1 MIVVRLKGGLGNQMF
16 QIALGKKL
24 EYLGKKV
31 LFDINQI
38 ESRIDEH
45 NITKSYEVFDIDLD
59 VASSKDINS
68 LIDLGTNLH
77 DKIRRKIFGRKK
89 THYIETNFG
98 DEDKKVYG
106 FNDAYLD
113 GYWQSYKYFSDC
125 SSKVMDLF
133 KFKPLTDDKNK
144 YYEDKI
150 FSCENPVSIH
160 FRLGDYCTKENVK
173 YFGNICTE
181 EYYSKCINFLQN
193 KYNNITFFVF
203 SNDMKYAERF
213 LDKKNYC
220 VVDCNDEK
228 NAWKDMYL
236 MSICKSNIVANSSFS
251 WWGAWLNKNNN
262 KFVLA
267 PKKWINGRDM
277 KNICPDGWVRF

>member
-1 MIVVRLKGGLGNQMF
+1 MIVVQLKGGLGNQMF

-59 VASSKDINS
+59 VASSKDIDSMSDTNT
-68 LIDLGTNLH
+68 DLYN
-77 DKIRRKIFGRKK
+77 KIRRKIFGCKK
-89 THYIETNFG
+89 THYFEKNFG
-98 DEDKKVYG
+98 DEDKEIYSLS
-106 FNDAYLD
+106 DAYLD
-113 GYWQSYKYFSDC
+113 GYWQSYKYFDDC
-125 SSKVMDLF
+125 SNIITDLF

-150 FSCENPVSIH
+150 LSCENPVSVH
-160 FRLGDYCTKENVK
+160 FRLGDYCTKENIQ

-181 EYYSKCINFLQN
+181 EYYSKGITFLQN
-193 KYNNITFFVF
+193 KFNNVTFFIF

-251 WWGAWLNKNNN
+251 WWGAWLNRNNN
-262 KFVLA
+262 KTVIA
-267 PKKWINGRDM
+267 PEKWINGRDM
-277 KNICPDGWVRF
+277 KNICPDSWVRF

>member
-1 MIVVRLKGGLGNQMF
+1 MVVICLKGGLGNQMF

-59 VASSKDINS
+59 VASSKDIDSMSDTNT
-68 LIDLGTNLH
+68 DLYN
-77 DKIRRKIFGRKK
+77 KIRRKIFGCKK
-89 THYIETNFG
+89 THYFEKNFG
-98 DEDKKVYG
+98 DEDKEIYSLS
-106 FNDAYLD
+106 DAYLD
-113 GYWQSYKYFSDC
+113 GYWQSYKYFDDC
-125 SSKVMDLF
+125 SNIITDLF

-150 FSCENPVSIH
+150 LSCENPVSVH
-160 FRLGDYCTKENVK
+160 FRLGDYCTKENIQ

-181 EYYSKCINFLQN
+181 EYYSKGITFLQN
-193 KYNNITFFVF
+193 KFNNVTFFIF

-251 WWGAWLNKNNN
+251 WWGAWLNRNNN
-262 KFVLA
+262 KTVIA
-267 PKKWINGRDM
+267 PEKWINGRDM
-277 KNICPDGWVRF
+277 KNICPDSWVRF